1 MATNLAID
9 NNLLNQAQQVAHL
22 KTKKE
27 TVNLALREFVNRRKQ
42 LEIVDLFN
50 QMDPD
55 ENYDYKES
63 RKKQKGIDRNKV
75 VTYEQDGETVTDSEE
90 IKKIE
95 KDIKNKLRSI
105 VYKTTDFSEI
115 NNIESDNY
123 IEMMENIKNK
133 GYDSEVEYEIGL
145 GCDDVIKLC
154 ESESIPVKL
163 MNTILTSYNKLENN
177 YNKA

>member
-63 RKKQKGIDRNKV
+63 RKR
-75 VTYEQDGETVTDSEE
+75 
-90 IKKIE
+90 
-95 KDIKNKLRSI
+95 
-105 VYKTTDFSEI
+105 
-115 NNIESDNY
+115 
-123 IEMMENIKNK
+123 
-133 GYDSEVEYEIGL
+133 
-145 GCDDVIKLC
+145 
-154 ESESIPVKL
+154 
-163 MNTILTSYNKLENN
+163 
-177 YNKA
+177 

>member
-55 ENYDYKES
+55 ENYDYKQS
-63 RKKQKGIDRNKV
+63 RNR
-75 VTYEQDGETVTDSEE
+75 
-90 IKKIE
+90 
-95 KDIKNKLRSI
+95 
-105 VYKTTDFSEI
+105 
-115 NNIESDNY
+115 
-123 IEMMENIKNK
+123 
-133 GYDSEVEYEIGL
+133 
-145 GCDDVIKLC
+145 
-154 ESESIPVKL
+154 
-163 MNTILTSYNKLENN
+163 
-177 YNKA
+177 